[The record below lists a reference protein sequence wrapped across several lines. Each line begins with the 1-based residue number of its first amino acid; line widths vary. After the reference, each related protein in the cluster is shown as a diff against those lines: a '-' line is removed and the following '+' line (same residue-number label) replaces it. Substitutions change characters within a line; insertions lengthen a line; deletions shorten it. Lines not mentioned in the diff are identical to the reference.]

1 MSGDKRNL
9 QHWDVSSEEKEER
22 WKRLREA
29 YERSGLTY
37 DELANLLCIRRDT
50 LASWL
55 TKRRCPSV
63 SAVSDVEARVKKYI
77 KTDRGD

>member
-1 MSGDKRNL
+1 MNEDKKNL

-29 YERSGLTY
+29 YEKSGLTY
-37 DELANLLCIRRDT
+37 DELSELICVRRDT

-63 SAVSDVEARVKKYI
+63 LAVREVETRVDKFI
-77 KTDRGD
+77 KTEGAI